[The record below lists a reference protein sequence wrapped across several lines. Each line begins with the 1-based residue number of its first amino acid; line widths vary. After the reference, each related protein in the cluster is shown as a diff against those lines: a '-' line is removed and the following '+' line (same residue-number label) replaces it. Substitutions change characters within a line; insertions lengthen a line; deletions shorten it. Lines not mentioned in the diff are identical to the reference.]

1 MLITEDRKYYFENTI
16 IMISS
21 VYSSIVPLDMFEIR
35 MKSRKNL

>member
-21 VYSSIVPLDMFEIR
+21 VYSSTVPLDMFEIR